1 MIRTLRDVSIKRK
14 LTSIIMITC
23 CASLFLAT
31 TVFIAYELLSY
42 RRALVEKVDTLAKV
56 TGNNI
61 AAPLIFMDKK
71 SAEETLT
78 ALRAEPHIVSACV
91 FGRNGE
97 LFARYLKGDS
107 RLASSTD
114 RSDPCVGTEKLPT
127 STDNESFVNNRLEV
141 SRRIHLERE
150 TDLLGVI
157 YINSDLSEVEGR
169 LLWYL
174 VIAGIVMALSSFL
187 AYLLSV
193 KLQKVISEPILH
205 LAQVMKE
212 VSVGRDYSV
221 RVKRE
226 SGDEIGA
233 LMAGFNEMLSEVDL
247 RDEQLRKHREHLEEQ
262 VMLRTAELSA
272 ANEDLAQVVTELQ
285 AAKDVAEA
293 ANRAKSQFLANMS
306 HEIRT
311 PMNGVLG
318 FLELLQGDR
327 LTERQHAYVDMALT
341 SGVTLLQLIND
352 ILDFSKIEAGKLEMA
367 VTELNLHRLVEE
379 VVEFFGEQAHN
390 KGIELAGHIDAG
402 VPANLRGDPVR
413 LRQIL
418 VNLLGNAVK
427 FTEKGEVTVH
437 VTSEEESERSVL
449 LRVEV
454 QDTGVGITPDA
465 LGWIFHAFSQ
475 EDGSTTRRYGGTGLG
490 LTIARQLVQMMG
502 GKIDVKSVPGEG
514 STFWFTARLE
524 KQNPA
529 FSPADPCSLSFQGLR
544 VLIAA
549 GAITN
554 RTILQKQ
561 LTGWGIRNG
570 CAESESEALD
580 ALVKAAASD
589 DAYNVAILDAALPGM
604 DGFRL
609 ARTIRADERIAGMKI
624 VMLTSGPEGED
635 QSGELG
641 IRAYLRKP
649 VRQSQLYNAFA
660 SLGDRSVHS
669 VHEESGEAASP
680 GVQAIKGCFA
690 SCRILLVEDNA
701 VNQAVSRAMLEYF
714 GCHID
719 VAGNGHEALE
729 AFSRDRYDLI
739 LMDCQMPEMDG
750 YEATRAIR
758 EKEASRGGDRQDKRM
773 PIVALTAHAMEG
785 DRETCIK
792 AGMDDYLSKPF
803 RPNELYSVLA
813 RWMIPWSERGEGMG
827 GRTDGECI
835 LRPPPHPEKMEKVE
849 WK

>member
-1 MIRTLRDVSIKRK
+1 MIRTLRDASLKRK

-71 SAEETLT
+71 SAEETLM

-91 FGRNGE
+91 FGRDGQ
-97 LFARYLKGDS
+97 LFARYLKDDS
-107 RLASSTD
+107 PLAVSAA
-114 RSDPCVGTEKLPT
+114 RSDPCGGTEKLPET
-127 STDNESFVNNRLEV
+127 TERELFVNNRLEV
-141 SRRIHLERE
+141 SRRIRLDRE
-150 TDLLGVI
+150 KDLLGMI
-157 YINSDLSEVEGR
+157 QINSNLSEVNDR

-174 VIAGIVMALSSFL
+174 LIAGIVMALSSFI

-193 KLQKVISEPILH
+193 KLQKVISEPILY
-205 LAQVMKE
+205 LAKIMKE

-262 VMLRTAELSA
+262 VMLRTAELSG
-272 ANEDLAQVVTELQ
+272 ANEDLARVVAELQ
-285 AAKDVAEA
+285 AAKDAAEA

-318 FLELLQGDR
+318 FLELLQGDK
-327 LTERQHAYVDMALT
+327 LTERQNAYVDMALT

-352 ILDFSKIEAGKLEMA
+352 ILDFSKIEAGKLEMT
-367 VTELNLHRLVEE
+367 VTELDLHRVVEE
-379 VVEFFGEQAHN
+379 VVAFFGEQAHN

-402 VPANLRGDPVR
+402 VPSSLRGDPVR
-413 LRQIL
+413 LRQVL

-454 QDTGVGITPDA
+454 QDTGVGIAPDA
-465 LGWIFHAFSQ
+465 LGWIFNAFSQ

-502 GKIDVKSVPGEG
+502 GKINVKSVPGEG

-529 FSPADPCSLSFQGLR
+529 VPPADPYSLSFQGLS
-544 VLIAA
+544 VLIVA

-561 LTGWGIRNG
+561 LAGWGIRNG
-570 CAESESEALD
+570 CAENESEAL
-580 ALVKAAASD
+580 AVLVNAAASD
-589 DAYNVAILDAALPGM
+589 EAYNVAILDAALPGM
-604 DGFRL
+604 GGVGL
-609 ARTIRADERIAGMKI
+609 ARAIRADERIAGMMI
-624 VMLTSGPEGED
+624 ILLTSGSDREEE
-635 QSGELG
+635 SGELG

-660 SLGDRSVHS
+660 SLGNRSVHDQS
-669 VHEESGEAASP
+669 GEGEAASP
-680 GVQAIKGCFA
+680 GVQALKGCFA
-690 SCRILLVEDNA
+690 SFRILLVEDNA

-714 GCHID
+714 GCHTD
-719 VAGNGHEALE
+719 VVGNGHEALA
-729 AFSRDRYDLI
+729 AFSRDGYDLI

-758 EKEASRGGDRQDKRM
+758 EKETARGGDRGCART
-773 PIVALTAHAMEG
+773 PIIALTAHAMEG
-785 DRETCIK
+785 DRETCLK

-803 RPNELYSVLA
+803 RPNELYSVLG
-813 RWMIPWSERGEGMG
+813 RWMIPWSERGKG
-827 GRTDGECI
+827 GKRC
-835 LRPPPHPEKMEKVE
+835 
-849 WK
+849 